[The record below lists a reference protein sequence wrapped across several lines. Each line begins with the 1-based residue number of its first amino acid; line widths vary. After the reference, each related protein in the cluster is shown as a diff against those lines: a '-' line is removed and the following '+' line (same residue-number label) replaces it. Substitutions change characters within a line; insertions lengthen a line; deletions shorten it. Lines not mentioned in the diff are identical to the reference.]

1 MKSISI
7 IVLFLVTTLSYG
19 NSKNEITEKPLETE
33 IVSLQNEDYGC
44 SVTTSGT
51 VEVGDNITI
60 VMTITVEGP
69 CDARIAQMVRDR
81 IAEIRANAK
90 K

>member
-1 MKSISI
+1 MT
-7 IVLFLVTTLSYG
+7 VFMLFLATTLSYG
-19 NSKNEITEKPLETE
+19 HTKNDKIEKPQETKE
-33 IVSLQNEDYGC
+33 VLVEEEDYGC

-51 VEVGDNITI
+51 VEVGDDITI
-60 VMTITVEGP
+60 EMTITVEGP
-69 CDARIAQMVRDR
+69 CDARLAQIVRDR